1 MQPAVKFKCFR
12 CERSNFL
19 SLTHLK
25 EHQVVCCD
33 VNSSSY
39 GGPVNKQPQQQQH
52 LNGETSS
59 NSNSNHCSSVDNN
72 KTISTGGDISTKIRI
87 TRKVFLCSSCGT
99 YYENWNLFLH
109 MREVHKRHICLF
121 CLGLFPSAERLVYHL
136 ENKHNVK
143 ENFYETKENLMD
155 TYKDPCYLMCCT
167 CEHVFTEHDDFT
179 NHLCENYIQPCILC
193 GIESGHSINCKGAVN
208 SINNSLV
215 VKNHERKKSKKS
227 SKRRELI
234 DEKILLQKNKL
245 IKQNGDDNSLMI
257 FNQKDLIVADENN
270 KKIVDDESQI
280 DVPTINTSQELINNH
295 SVNQMNDEKE
305 NVPIDV
311 PEIVEKQSTEN
322 ILIDKP
328 LLVPKLKVRIPKEF
342 CTPIE
347 SEETSSSDDEEE
359 IIEEEEDEFEEDE
372 EEVEEEVEQPEPP
385 QKLEEIKIEEKDDSI
400 IENKYIASEDL
411 QEIKEII
418 KKEEEIPTDGIIV
431 ANEDTLTLDL
441 SLEQPLDKICIKEFM
456 RICLK
461 STFPYCLYCNHARRI
476 AVNGKNFAIHL
487 IQQHRFNAT
496 VDSITAEELLPNTI
510 VLRLKSSLDELESVY
525 FNLDTYDSCD
535 KTFKPTEK
543 IFECFQC
550 RLQTKIHKELYL
562 HNRKMHLKMVL
573 LCIMCKSNFFSYSE
587 LLCHICPGAYNKVMI
602 LDLTFRCCL
611 CNLDNIP
618 SAFRLMVHLRKA
630 HFACDVCLEEC
641 QDQSR
646 LSNHVWKHK
655 LHHLCYRCGIA
666 YRNKADITKHLFWK
680 HGTESV
686 LCKKCLQKKWPHVY
700 HFCIPPVNFICEVC
714 NLTFKK
720 AVALKVHKRLHS
732 GDAPYPCTEDDCE
745 KSFISRKLLLK
756 HVARHSEPPPVI
768 QPQIIEEI
776 KPVLIELEILPDPI
790 QVKMEKP
797 IKEKKKKKIKE
808 IKPDKPK
815 IIDLMDLPVPNLS
828 ESDSSDE
835 SENEQIPVKPEIKE
849 KLNIWNSFKAQ
860 EPLEKI
866 VEQPLILHVSQSD
879 HDYCSMYKKII
890 KTTTISTTVD
900 FEEELEKLKPKKI
913 IKNSSSSSDSSSG
926 SDSSCSCG
934 SNCSCSSSNSSSSSS
949 SSSEDSDSSSSIG
962 RRRIAAKKEKKL
974 QRKRQKTENIKKS
987 TSETIDVVATE
998 PIEPIP
1004 IVCIDPD
1011 SIIFETDL
1019 ETDESDTDED
1029 YYDENPQKL
1038 ATQLLA
1044 EKRKQLMA
1052 QTCMNPMNNAIVEN
1066 SRPST
1071 PSLPEEIVKEKKV
1084 KVKKKKKDRKS
1095 SKLIPPLKL
1104 NIPIKVLPTEIPK
1117 SPSVPPLTLH
1127 FNHKSIE
1134 TIKIKTPPPI
1144 IRSSMIHSSKIR
1156 LSSESNSETDGSIKR
1171 SKRRRVPNRFYGYS
1185 SDEDGAPRTHH
1196 NKSSAPT
1203 TPSVNW
1209 RKDLLLLKPTPPP
1222 NLTWAKE
1229 DLPSPTHLNIRTPPP
1244 PPPPSQIKSTI
1255 SSPALSYKS
1264 TDSYRSLKQ
1273 TLSLPPIPSVIIR
1286 TPTIQHQ
1293 PPRIEPL
1300 RVPAVPVHHINL
1312 PTTSQNSKESD
1323 VQSSNSSDTDDSS
1336 SEGTLQITQPIK
1348 TPKIKMMMPRP
1359 PPPILS
1365 TPPTS
1370 NFRNFPM
1377 ATKPRPLRAPREG
1390 ESVYC
1395 YCRCPYDEVSEM
1407 IACDGDSCVIEWFHF
1422 ECVGIMVPPKGK
1434 WYCPDCK
1441 PRYLSQNYEYMAQE
1455 NT

>member
-1 MQPAVKFKCFR
+1 M
-12 CERSNFL
+12 
-19 SLTHLK
+19 
-25 EHQVVCCD
+25 VCCD

-39 GGPVNKQPQQQQH
+39 GGPVKQQQQPQI
-52 LNGETSS
+52 NGETSS
-59 NSNSNHCSSVDNN
+59 NSNSNHCTSDYSKTVGSS
-72 KTISTGGDISTKIRI
+72 DISTKIRI

-136 ENKHNVK
+136 ENKHSVK
-143 ENFYETKENLMD
+143 ENFYETRECLMD
-155 TYKDPCYLMCCT
+155 VYKDPCYLMCCI

-179 NHLCENYIQPCILC
+179 NHLCETFIQPCILC
-193 GIESGHSINCKGAVN
+193 GIKSGHSINCKGAVN
-208 SINNSLV
+208 STNSV

-227 SKRRELI
+227 SKRRENFDERLLI
-234 DEKILLQKNKL
+234 KNKL
-245 IKQNGDDNSLMI
+245 VKQNGDDNSLMI
-257 FNQKDLIVADENN
+257 CQQPEKVEEVVDVAGKLVED
-270 KKIVDDESQI
+270 VESQM
-280 DVPTINTSQELINNH
+280 DVPINTSQELINH
-295 SVNQMNDEKE
+295 QLNDEKE

-311 PEIVEKQSTEN
+311 PES
-322 ILIDKP
+322 ILEKP

-347 SEETSSSDDEEE
+347 SEETSSS
-359 IIEEEEDEFEEDE
+359 EDE
-372 EEVEEEVEQPEPP
+372 EEVEEEQEFEEEEEEEAEPEPVEEE
-385 QKLEEIKIEEKDDSI
+385 KLDEVKIEEKDDSI

-411 QEIKEII
+411 QEEVKEVI
-418 KKEEEIPTDGIIV
+418 KKEENGIVV

-441 SLEQPLDKICIKEFM
+441 SLDQPLDKICIKEFM

-461 STFPYCLYCNHARRI
+461 SAFPYCLYCNHARRI

-487 IQQHRFNAT
+487 IQSHRFNAT

-510 VLRLKSSLDELESVY
+510 VSRLKSSLDELESVY
-525 FNLDTYDSCD
+525 FNLDTYDSSD

-587 LLCHICPGAYNKVMI
+587 LLCHICPGGYNKIMI

-641 QDQSR
+641 HDQSR

-686 LCKKCLQKKWPHVY
+686 LCKRCLQKKWPHVY
-700 HFCIPPVNFICEVC
+700 HFCIPPVIFTCEVC
-714 NLTFKK
+714 NLTFTK

-745 KSFISRKLLLK
+745 KTFISRKLLLK

-768 QPQIIEEI
+768 QPIVEEI
-776 KPVLIELEILPDPI
+776 KPMLIEPEVLPDPI
-790 QVKMEKP
+790 QVEKP
-797 IKEKKKKKIKE
+797 IKEKKKKKLKE

-815 IIDLMDLPVPNLS
+815 IIDLMDLPAPNLS
-828 ESDSSDE
+828 ESDSSDD
-835 SENEQIPVKPEIKE
+835 SDEQQPLEPEVKE
-849 KLNIWNSFKAQ
+849 KL
-860 EPLEKI
+860 KI
-866 VEQPLILHVSQSD
+866 FNNLKDLPEIIDDQPPILHVSQSD
-879 HDYCSMYKKII
+879 HDYCSMYKKVV

-900 FEEELEKLKPKKI
+900 FEDELEKLKPKKV
-913 IKNSSSSSDSSSG
+913 SSSSSDSSSG

-949 SSSEDSDSSSSIG
+949 SSSEDSDSSSSVG

-974 QRKRQKTENIKKS
+974 QRKRQKSENITKS
-987 TSETIDVVATE
+987 ISETIDVVANE

-1004 IVCIDPD
+1004 IVSVDPD
-1011 SIIFETDL
+1011 SIIFESDL

-1044 EKRKQLMA
+1044 EKRKQLML

-1084 KVKKKKKDRKS
+1084 KVKKKKRDRKS

-1104 NIPIKVLPTEIPK
+1104 NIPVQVLPTEIPK
-1117 SPSVPPLTLH
+1117 SPSVPPLTLQL
-1127 FNHKSIE
+1127 NHKIVE
-1134 TIKIKTPPPI
+1134 PIIIKTPPY
-1144 IRSSMIHSSKIR
+1144 SASMIRPSMINSGKIR

-1185 SDEDGAPRTHH
+1185 SDEDGHHSTQH

-1229 DLPSPTHLNIRTPPP
+1229 DLPSPTHPNNRT
-1244 PPPPSQIKSTI
+1244 PPPSQIKSTI

-1273 TLSLPPIPSVIIR
+1273 TLSLPPIPPVIIR
-1286 TPTIQHQ
+1286 TPTIQYQ

-1300 RVPAVPVHHINL
+1300 RVPAVPVHHINQ
-1312 PTTSQNSKESD
+1312 PTTSQNNSKESD
-1323 VQSSNSSDTDDSS
+1323 AQSSNSSSDDSS
-1336 SEGTLQITQPIK
+1336 SEETLQITQPIK
-1348 TPKIKMMMPRP
+1348 TPKIKITLPK
-1359 PPPILS
+1359 PPPIVS
-1365 TPPTS
+1365 APPATT

-1377 ATKPRPLRAPREG
+1377 ATKPRPLFVPPAGIRAPREG

-1441 PRYLSQNYEYMAQE
+1441 PSYLSQNYEYMAQE